1 MKTLKK
7 EDLAQWLVD
16 QHDDCGKD
24 TYFTESH
31 PRTEVQ
37 LTTDQSFRKFMK
49 EYTKDQLIST
59 IYDHS
64 EDGQKFLEDN
74 GLVDK
79 L

>member
-7 EDLAQWLVD
+7 EDLAQWLVN

-31 PRTEVQ
+31 PRTDVQ
-37 LTTDQSFRKFMK
+37 LTTDQSFKRFMK
-49 EYTKDQLIST
+49 ENTKDDLISL
-59 IYDHS
+59 IYNHS
-64 EDGQKFLEDN
+64 DEGQEFLESN